1 MAVPGKWTCGAAG
14 LFMAALGCLPVMI
27 APLAHATPSAARRTG
42 KECSACHISTGSKKL
57 NDVGAYYKKKN
68 TLRGAPIES
77 QRQKE
82 RQKSPSVYYQSKYP
96 Y

>member
-14 LFMAALGCLPVMI
+14 LVAAAVGWLPLIIM
-27 APLAHATPSAARRTG
+27 PPAHATPAAARRTG
-42 KECSACHISTGSKKL
+42 KECSACHVSTGAKKL
-57 NDVGAYYKKKN
+57 NDVGIYYKKKN
-68 TLRGAPIES
+68 TLRGAPIDA
-77 QRQKE
+77 QKQKD